1 MPINYKNYPDN
12 WRKEIRPAILLRA
25 NYQCEFCG
33 VKQYAVGERCNK
45 GIFHPTSG
53 NEFANQAGNGELF
66 YAEAKNFAD
75 THEVDYDQHKFI
87 VIVLTIAHIDHNIN
101 NNDPA
106 NLKALCQR
114 CHLIHDKHQHMK
126 SRRETIKRKKG
137 LIELDFTTQNIP

>member
-33 VKQYAVGERCNK
+33 VGKYKYIFRGYLGDDTEVYQDAEGIIYDANNSAILFLFDFEKTITPK
-45 GIFHPTSG
+45 GKG
-53 NEFANQAGNGELF
+53 R
-66 YAEAKNFAD
+66 
-75 THEVDYDQHKFI
+75 
-87 VIVLTIAHIDHNIN
+87 VIKVVLTVAHIDHNIN

-126 SRRETIKRKKG
+126 SRRETINRKKG
-137 LIELDFTTQNIP
+137 LIELDFTTQNIL